1 MWRQNGRA
9 CWSVGGAGRLL
20 ESESESEPKL
30 ECQSRSVGA
39 GVLKL
44 ECWSAGAGVLK
55 PECRSQSVG
64 VKMGCCFRMSEFE
77 LALDLEKLR
86 F

>member
-9 CWSVGGAGRLL
+9 CWSAGGAGRLL

-44 ECWSAGAGVLK
+44 ECCGYFGEVDGIVANVMTAGQER
-55 PECRSQSVG
+55 PE
-64 VKMGCCFRMSEFE
+64 FYYN
-77 LALDLEKLR
+77 L
-86 F
+86 